1 MGCQGSKEGEF
12 ENKAS
17 SWSSK
22 RHEVFGTVTDS
33 DGQVLHNLFGK
44 WTEALYC
51 GHAPSARVVW
61 RPGSMPEDYHLYYG
75 FTRFAI
81 ELNELDEDQA
91 KYLPPTD
98 TRFRPDQRLV
108 EEGNMNAGGN
118 HEDPTGAATKGK
130 AQTARRSRG

>member
-1 MGCQGSKEGEF
+1 MSF
-12 ENKAS
+12 SSPKAS

-33 DGQVLHNLFGK
+33 TGHVLHNLFGK

-61 RPGSMPEDYHLYYG
+61 RPGSMPEDFHLYYG
-75 FTRFAI
+75 FTRFAM

-98 TRFRPDQRLV
+98 TRFRPDQR
-108 EEGNMNAGGN
+108 
-118 HEDPTGAATKGK
+118 
-130 AQTARRSRG
+130 